1 MNEIECAYMLLVIIY
16 VVCIY
21 VGEIFYM
28 LLVVNCWCKHVL
40 EYILCGLVKLHE
52 VCIVLSSPSSHT
64 VGLVA
69 FISMLVLN
77 TYVFIIRGDMMFL
90 LHQGRQPRR

>member
-1 MNEIECAYMLLVIIY
+1 MLCAYMLLVIIY

-40 EYILCGLVKLHE
+40 LEYIWCGLVKLHE
-52 VCIVLSSPSSHT
+52 VCIVVVES
-64 VGLVA
+64 
-69 FISMLVLN
+69 
-77 TYVFIIRGDMMFL
+77 
-90 LHQGRQPRR
+90 